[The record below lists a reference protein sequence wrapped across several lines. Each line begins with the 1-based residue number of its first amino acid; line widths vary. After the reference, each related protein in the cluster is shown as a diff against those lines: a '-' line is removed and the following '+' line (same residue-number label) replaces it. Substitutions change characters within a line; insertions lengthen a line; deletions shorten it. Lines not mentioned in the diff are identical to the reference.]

1 MIARLAPGACQML
14 HLIRLLGQPQG
25 GVGPSA
31 DLVLETSRAGSGSP
45 PTSAAVSGLWV
56 SRWAAAA

>member
-1 MIARLAPGACQML
+1 ML